1 MLNIAKL
8 KIILFDF
15 DDTLCI
21 HTDHK
26 SGGDEEYNAKMV
38 VGDMSAWKDCQV
50 NEQMALFM
58 SICEEKGIRMGI
70 ISTTESFRHMES
82 KQQFIKRMYGVNL
95 ENFCVGTQDGK
106 LDMLNA
112 IAAAYVYEKD
122 EIAIVDDYW
131 YQLERAA
138 DAGFQAYSPMQIVN
152 YVNSDVHKKELK
164 RL

>member
-1 MLNIAKL
+1 MQNIAKL

-21 HTDHK
+21 HTDHT
-26 SGGDEEYNAKMV
+26 SGGDDEYNAKMV
-38 VGDMSAWKDCQV
+38 VGDMSVWKNCQV
-50 NEQMALFM
+50 NEQLALFM
-58 SICEEKGIRMGI
+58 NICEEKGIRMGL
-70 ISTTESFRHMES
+70 ISTTESFRHMEA
-82 KQQFIKRMYGVNL
+82 KQQFVKRMYGVNL

-138 DAGFQAYSPMQIVN
+138 DAGFQAYSPMQIVY
-152 YVNSDVHKKELK
+152 YVNSYMHKNEVK
-164 RL
+164 

>member
-1 MLNIAKL
+1 MQNIAKL

-21 HTDHK
+21 HTDHT
-26 SGGDEEYNAKMV
+26 SGGDEEYNTKMV
-38 VGDMSAWKDCQV
+38 VGDMSARKDCQV

-58 SICEEKGIRMGI
+58 NICEEKGIRMGI
-70 ISTTESFRHMES
+70 ISTAESFRHMET

-138 DAGFQAYSPMQIVN
+138 DAGYKTYSPMQIVN
-152 YVNSDVHKKELK
+152 YVNSYMHKKEVK
-164 RL
+164 